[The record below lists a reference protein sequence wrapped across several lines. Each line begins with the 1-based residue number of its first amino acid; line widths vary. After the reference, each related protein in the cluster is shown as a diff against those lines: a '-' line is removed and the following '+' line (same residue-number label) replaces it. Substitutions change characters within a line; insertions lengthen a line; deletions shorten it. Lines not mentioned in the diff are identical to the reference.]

1 MELVVD
7 PASLDK
13 QFPRASAKHTVRVR
27 MLATVEWYSPSE
39 QTIGLTAIPTV
50 IKNASTV
57 LILLANVEPAT
68 LSPETVIRGQLVE
81 ACGFYDGN
89 EVLLYLLKPLDN
101 EGFSDPG
108 LVEMLRKHSSL
119 PLLNHKG
126 C

>member
-1 MELVVD
+1 M
-7 PASLDK
+7 A
-13 QFPRASAKHTVRVR
+13 
-27 MLATVEWYSPSE
+27 Y
-39 QTIGLTAIPTV
+39 
-50 IKNASTV
+50 IKYTRKSHDQ
-57 LILLANVEPAT
+57 LIF
-68 LSPETVIRGQLVE
+68 VE

-108 LVEMLRKHSSL
+108 LVEMLRKHSCL